1 MPFSDIAIPFNPNLI
16 VGGTFSLSWHG
27 LFSFFAV
34 SAAIFMVGRAA
45 TKGNLNQ
52 DLVYNTA
59 IFGIVGG
66 IIGARL
72 VHVFDNWDVY
82 GSDPSRII
90 AIWQGGIGLW
100 GGILGGWI
108 AGALYAYFAKA
119 PVGKF
124 MDIAAPAMFV
134 GQSIG
139 RIGDII
145 NGEHWSRALDA
156 GWGWYFTHPASPAR
170 RGAERFFGDPERAVH
185 PTVVYEMIWNMI
197 GLFVITRLKGKLRPA
212 GAIWMVYIT
221 WYSVGRFAIQ
231 FLRLD
236 DVKFWGLQEAHII
249 AIMVLSFTIPYMIM
263 KVRWVGKDIDVD
275 SGGEGSKRSAARR
288 KRDKQRQ
295 QAKTT

>member
-1 MPFSDIAIPFNPNLI
+1 MPIADIGIPFNPNL
-16 VGGTFSLSWHG
+16 VAGGSFTLSWHG

-34 SAAIFMVGRAA
+34 AAAIWIVGRAA
-45 TKGNLNQ
+45 IKGKLDQ

-72 VHVFDNWDVY
+72 VHVADNWDIY
-82 GSDPSRII
+82 GSDPGRII
-90 AIWQGGIGLW
+90 AIWNGGIGLW

-134 GQSIG
+134 GQTIG

-170 RGAERFFGDPERAVH
+170 SGAERFFGDPERAVH

-197 GLFVITRLKGKLRPA
+197 GLLLITRLKGKLQPA
-212 GAIWMVYIT
+212 GAIWMVYLT

-231 FLRLD
+231 YLRLD

-249 AIMVLSFTIPYMIM
+249 AVMVLLFTVPYMIM
-263 KVRWVGKDIDVD
+263 KVRWARNDLGIDPGRDGD
-275 SGGEGSKRSAARR
+275 SRSAAQR
-288 KRDKQRQ
+288 KRDKQRE
-295 QAKTT
+295 QARV